1 MRSEWKMQ
9 SHGLAAAAHRLGA
22 ALLSAV
28 FFVAL
33 ILSAGQAQACPPGM
47 KADTSA
53 AVAYA
58 AKRIVL
64 SASAAQPVQIKS
76 HAGSIS
82 PGDHCLGASHSSASG
97 CQIGCCFAC
106 SAVIDTSTS
115 ILQCPKVSAD
125 YSLATQCGILA
136 KKISLIFRPP
146 KSLV

>member
-1 MRSEWKMQ
+1 MFGEWKAQ
-9 SHGLAAAAHRLGA
+9 FYGFRAVACRVTAILA
-22 ALLSAV
+22 AV

-33 ILSAGQAQACPPGM
+33 ILSAGQAQACPLGM

-64 SASAAQPVQIKS
+64 SASAVQPVQIKS
-76 HAGSIS
+76 HAESVS
-82 PGDHCLGASHSSASG
+82 PGDHCLGTSHSSAPG

-136 KKISLIFRPP
+136 KKISLLFRPP